1 MKPPLFRQALPG
13 SAIVLIVDDE
23 PSTRE
28 ASSYMLRT
36 AGYVVLEASSG
47 PEALEERRA
56 AVQDRYSP
64 DDIIMTGRMLAE
76 ILSTRLSVWI

>member
-1 MKPPLFRQALPG
+1 
-13 SAIVLIVDDE
+13 
-23 PSTRE
+23 
-28 ASSYMLRT
+28 MLRT